1 MGLQEDNLD
10 YIDRLLVIIV
20 FAGVLAIAAFILQ
33 GCGGDDHTTYISEE
47 IVDEENPYE
56 EAVKNGIYVPDANIT
71 DIITATNVESATI
84 SDSGLQ
90 IICVQGSTCTVT
102 IDNSTNT
109 DSYNQDNSSTDSHDI
124 DDNSITNP

>member
-10 YIDRLLVIIV
+10 YVDRLLVVIV
-20 FAGVLAIAAFILQ
+20 FAGALAIAAFILQ
-33 GCGGDDHTTYISEE
+33 GCNSDKHTTYISEE

-56 EAVKNGIYVPDANIT
+56 EAVKDGMYVPDANIT